1 VSLLRQWLWPVEQKE
16 HKKLIP
22 LLIMKFCFSFVYT
35 LLFATKDT
43 VVVTSPGS
51 GAEVIP
57 LLKGGVVLV
66 FAFLITLL
74 YAKGSDL
81 LSKKSLFY
89 VSTIPF
95 LLFFGLYGFILF
107 PNQESLCPHQT
118 ANWLVSCVGE
128 SHQHWVAIIRYWMH
142 SAFFVVAELWG
153 SLMIVFIFWSF
164 ANQICSVK
172 EASKFYPLFAAGGNL
187 GVIIAS
193 PLIWS
198 CSKIFNHG
206 NYTLAV
212 QYMMAMAMGLT
223 FIIMALYWWT
233 NRSVYDVDQ
242 STASSYKKKTRP
254 TLRES
259 FKAILDSR
267 AIGFIAIMVVG
278 YGLSVNL
285 VEVSWKASLK
295 LRYPNAND
303 YQAYCSIV
311 QGIIGVM
318 AFFLSLFVGG
328 NVLRRFGWFS
338 GALATPLVL
347 GLCSLAFFGAYAAG
361 VQDGAF
367 VSEVALSSVVLIG
380 TVHNV
385 ACKSMKYCFFDP
397 SKEMSFIPLSDD
409 EKVKGKAAVD
419 LVGSR
424 FGKSGSSWIQ
434 VGLIELVG
442 SGSVLNIGAY
452 LAPCLAAAVAGWIYA
467 ISGLNRYMTTPVHT
481 KTTIYAEKASE
492 VV

>member
-1 VSLLRQWLWPVEQKE
+1 MSLWRQWLWPVERE
-16 HKKLIP
+16 EYPKLIP

-35 LLFATKDT
+35 LLFAAKDT

-66 FAFLITLL
+66 CAFFITLL

-89 VSTIPF
+89 ASTIPF

-107 PNQESLCPHQT
+107 PNQDSLCPHST
-118 ANWLVSCVGE
+118 ADWLVTCVGE
-128 SHQHWVAIIRYWMH
+128 SHQHWVAIYRYWMH
-142 SAFFVVAELWG
+142 SVFFVVAELWG

-164 ANQICSVK
+164 ANQICTVK
-172 EASKFYPLFAAGGNL
+172 EASKFYTLFAAGGNL

-206 NYTLAV
+206 NYSLAV

-223 FIIMALYWWT
+223 FLIMTLYWWT
-233 NRSVYDVDQ
+233 NKKVYDVDQ
-242 STASSYKKKTRP
+242 LSAPLKKKKSRP
-254 TLRES
+254 SLHEG
-259 FKAILDSR
+259 FKTILDSR
-267 AIGFIAIMVVG
+267 AVGFIAIMVVG

-285 VEVSWKASLK
+285 VEVSWKAALK
-295 LRYPNAND
+295 LRYPDAND

-318 AFFLSLFVGG
+318 AFFLSLFIGG
-328 NVLRRFGWFS
+328 NVLRRLGWFS
-338 GALATPLVL
+338 SALATPLIL
-347 GLCSLAFFGAYAAG
+347 GLCSLAFFGAYLFG
-361 VQDGAF
+361 VQNGVF
-367 VSEVALSSVVLIG
+367 VNELALTAVVYIG

-397 SKEMSFIPLSDD
+397 SKEMAFIPLSDD

-434 VGLIELVG
+434 VGLIEMVG
-442 SGSVLNIGAY
+442 SGSLLNIGAY
-452 LAPCLAAAVAGWIYA
+452 LAPCIAAALAGWIYA
-467 ISGLNRYMTTPVHT
+467 VSGLNRYMKTPVHT
-481 KTTIYAEKASE
+481 KRTVFVEKASE
-492 VV
+492 AV